1 MVGQHWLKMKEK
13 IGPHACL
20 RVNNHSFFWWAKPH
34 NNKPIMPCMYMHCE
48 HPLMTE
54 QNVVEACVMEYMRML
69 KKDVCSACVAVY
81 KITVAPLLY
90 YWQFTRSER
99 NWNFNKFYLYNMGTS
114 IIWTPGSVPL
124 VSVLT

>member
-20 RVNNHSFFWWAKPH
+20 RVNNHSFLWWAKPH

-69 KKDVCSACVAVY
+69 KKDMCAVP
-81 KITVAPLLY
+81 VSLY
-90 YWQFTRSER
+90 TRLQLHLSSIIDSSLGLKEIEILI
-99 NWNFNKFYLYNMGTS
+99 NFTS
-114 IIWTPGSVPL
+114 IIWAPP
-124 VSVLT
+124 